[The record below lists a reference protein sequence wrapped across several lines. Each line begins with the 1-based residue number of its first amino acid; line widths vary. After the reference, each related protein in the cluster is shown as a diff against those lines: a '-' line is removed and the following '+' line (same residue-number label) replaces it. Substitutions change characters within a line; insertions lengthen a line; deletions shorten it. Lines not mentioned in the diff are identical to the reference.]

1 MVRRGT
7 GGGIR
12 QQNLGAPGAQSAG
25 EIPVGCAQFQSPFL
39 YPSWCPRKEAPFPH
53 HTKALSGLAANPVG
67 RLAGNGRATRGPPV
81 ILGPQDSRTVTEP
94 RPPQE
99 PRRVQLGS
107 LEKSGSTFSR
117 ELVLITGPSDN
128 QAKFTCKAGQL
139 SASTQLV
146 VQCEGAH
153 GRAGGEVWAAAGN

>member
-1 MVRRGT
+1 MGRGT
-7 GGGIR
+7 GGGFPL
-12 QQNLGAPGAQSAG
+12 QNLRALVIQDRLWGPWWEVLYSSPHSSTLAG
-25 EIPVGCAQFQSPFL
+25 FQG
-39 YPSWCPRKEAPFPH
+39 KEAPFPH
-53 HTKALSGLAANPVG
+53 HTNGAVSGVM
-67 RLAGNGRATRGPPV
+67 AGQGGPPV
-81 ILGPQDSRTVTEP
+81 SVCPQDSRTVTEP
-94 RPPQE
+94 RQPQE

-146 VQCEGAH
+146 VQCECAPSQGL
-153 GRAGGEVWAAAGN
+153 GEGLVAAGN

>member
-1 MVRRGT
+1 M
-7 GGGIR
+7 
-12 QQNLGAPGAQSAG
+12 
-25 EIPVGCAQFQSPFL
+25 
-39 YPSWCPRKEAPFPH
+39 
-53 HTKALSGLAANPVG
+53 
-67 RLAGNGRATRGPPV
+67 
-81 ILGPQDSRTVTEP
+81 TEP

-107 LEKSGSTFSR
+107 VEKSGSIFSR

-146 VQCEGAH
+146 VQCEGRTAGLGGLLRRGTERGPWLVGWGSGGGW
-153 GRAGGEVWAAAGN
+153 GRGGCRRAQEALAAGRGLGPPGRKPAGSPPHL

>member
-1 MVRRGT
+1 M
-7 GGGIR
+7 
-12 QQNLGAPGAQSAG
+12 
-25 EIPVGCAQFQSPFL
+25 
-39 YPSWCPRKEAPFPH
+39 
-53 HTKALSGLAANPVG
+53 
-67 RLAGNGRATRGPPV
+67 
-81 ILGPQDSRTVTEP
+81 TEP
-94 RPPQE
+94 WPPQE

-117 ELVLITGPSDN
+117 ELVLIAGPSDN

-153 GRAGGEVWAAAGN
+153 GRRGD